1 MLAASER
8 VHEARRVALKK
19 LFDMLGV
26 VTGSDDYLALLDAAS
41 ESQPDWMR
49 VAVLRHGLGSDDLA
63 SRAADAGIRRAALRT
78 HSLHWSLRRTRHSL

>member
-8 VHEARRVALKK
+8 VHEARTVALKK

-26 VTGSDDYLALLDAAS
+26 VTGPDDYLALLDIAG

-49 VAVLRHGLGSDDLA
+49 LAVLRYGLGSDDLA
-63 SRAADAGIRRAALRT
+63 LIKAAWRHLLSSRY
-78 HSLHWSLRRTRHSL
+78 HE